1 MTTNIEKLKEAIELL
16 NLLNGSEKVETKK
29 ENSFEWEYVIVRWY
43 NAWVWAGKLIDW
55 TMWNII
61 LEDARMLRYWWAA
74 KGIWLSSLSVNGL
87 NLEKKSDIKITE
99 TLKKV
104 LINDNQVST
113 FFICTPEVE
122 KQIREWEVAKQSE
135 FIY

>member
-1 MTTNIEKLKEAIELL
+1 
-16 NLLNGSEKVETKK
+16 
-29 ENSFEWEYVIVRWY
+29 
-43 NAWVWAGKLIDW
+43 
-55 TMWNII
+55 MWNII

-122 KQIREWEVAKQSE
+122 KQIREWEVAKQS
-135 FIY
+135 